1 MTSEEA
7 MHSALSD
14 ILSEGD
20 PSTLYDYG
28 DFANLT
34 TGSDYA
40 SRLLEQLSARGFTF
54 VGPTEE
60 GQSTPPLDVT
70 VTWRGDE
77 PRRMLV
83 ALPPIKDGL
92 CSGCG
97 AAPRPDTGSCK
108 CHFAVASR
116 LGDPA

>member
-1 MTSEEA
+1 MTSEEV

-40 SRLLEQLSARGFTF
+40 SSLLEQLSARGFTF

-70 VTWRGDE
+70 RLTEALISIRRKSDPGVSLAGYRPPTDERGERLNAIFLIAD
-77 PRRMLV
+77 
-83 ALPPIKDGL
+83 
-92 CSGCG
+92 
-97 AAPRPDTGSCK
+97 AA
-108 CHFAVASR
+108 